1 MTINLPAKN
10 RKRAKRD
17 QLKYALNYRVIA
29 DGRDL
34 TNQCFYYDGRRRIVG
49 VNLLDEKGQF
59 YLTERQAGDCTAVHQ
74 GAAGSIG
81 EEGRVR
87 GSLGRFLNSISA

>member
-1 MTINLPAKN
+1 MTINLRAKN

-34 TNQCFYYDGRRRIVG
+34 TKGCFYYDGRRRIVG
-49 VNLLDEKGQF
+49 VNLLDETGQF
-59 YLTERQAGDCTAVHQ
+59 YLTEDKREITQEFIK
-74 GAAGSIG
+74 SR
-81 EEGRVR
+81 RVR
-87 GSLGRFLNSISA
+87 LVKV

>member
-1 MTINLPAKN
+1 MTINLRAKN

-49 VNLLDEKGQF
+49 VNLLDDKGQS
-59 YLTERQAGDCTAVHQ
+59 YLTEDKQDVARKFIKAR
-74 GAAGSIG
+74 
-81 EEGRVR
+81 RVR
-87 GSLGRFLNSISA
+87 LVKLGRLTAANIQSTE